1 MEFSQ
6 RYFIHLAYSGKNYH
20 GWQEQ
25 KNGIS
30 IQETINHALSTILQN
45 KTNVLGC
52 GRTDSGVHA
61 ESYYAHFDL
70 TNLNILHNKTSI
82 IKKLNGFLPSDIVIF
97 DLIPVQKE
105 ANARF
110 SAISRTY
117 EYRISRVKN
126 PFNNDFT
133 YGYYGKLDIQL
144 MNEASKIL
152 FEYSDF
158 TSFSKLHSKTQTN
171 ICKLSEANWTQT
183 HDVLTFRITADRFLR
198 NMVRAIVGTMMDA
211 GRSKITLPELR
222 NIIEN
227 KNRSA
232 AGTSVP
238 AQGLFL
244 VDVRYPDDI
253 FIRNKSNRP

>member
-1 MEFSQ
+1 MEFKQ
-6 RYFIHLAYSGKNYH
+6 RYFIHVAYSGKNYN
-20 GWQEQ
+20 GWQVQ

-30 IQETINHALSTILQN
+30 IQETLNHALSTLLQN
-45 KTNVLGC
+45 KINVLGC
-52 GRTDSGVHA
+52 GRTDTGVHA

-70 TNLNILHNKTSI
+70 TDLNIVHNKNSL

-105 ANARF
+105 SNARF

-133 YGYYGKLDIQL
+133 YGYYGNLDIHIL
-144 MNEASKIL
+144 NEASKIL
-152 FEYSDF
+152 YDYSDF
-158 TSFSKLHSKTQTN
+158 TSFSKLHTKTQTN
-171 ICKLSEANWTQT
+171 FCKISEAGWMQT
-183 HDVLTFRITADRFLR
+183 LDVLTFRITADRFLR
-198 NMVRAIVGTMMDA
+198 NMVRAIVGTIMDA
-211 GRSKITLPELR
+211 GRGKMTLQDLR
-222 NIIEN
+222 NIIES

-253 FIRNKSNRP
+253 FLS